1 MALQFSASRA
11 PSSTAGLFKSA
22 PKSSGNFMNSGKSY
36 EQYYYDRALKD
47 SRDPSS
53 MSYGEIPWKPGQSWN
68 DWRAEQ
74 RAFEDT
80 YTGPGIATARAA
92 ASQRDGLFAGGS
104 KPRAATGGSGGG
116 VGGMMIQ
123 QAPPLDFFRGLAPEM
138 EKLDIPLEEY
148 SKMLGKVN
156 NPEELAAL
164 SERYNAPTKKAFESN
179 MPFFDASLAALGGQA
194 LDALQ
199 GRVSRSTAQSV
210 ARSVA
215 QANLGSGLAGG
226 IMGAMG
232 GLGRNMVFRDLAK
245 ASEAAVD
252 RGINALGQSL
262 GFFQQKQE
270 MASPISMSNLM
281 VNPAAIYDTLI
292 TQAQNNQ
299 NIANANLM
307 NAWQSQ
313 ALPGQFDIKTGSYV
327 GYQPGSR
334 SATRPLTPDQ
344 EQRIKDLK
352 AAASTPQLVNQYARS
367 GWGNIRGVNVR

>member
-1 MALQFSASRA
+1 MASKFSASRA

-22 PKSSGNFMNSGKSY
+22 PGT
-36 EQYYYDRALKD
+36 
-47 SRDPSS
+47 
-53 MSYGEIPWKPGQSWN
+53 
-68 DWRAEQ
+68 
-74 RAFEDT
+74 T
-80 YTGPGIATARAA
+80 YTQPTPNPGRGSLQSGIPGSTTTNRFGWETSTPAQAAYGPTIQG
-92 ASQRDGLFAGGS
+92 
-104 KPRAATGGSGGG
+104 TGGHTYRKLEGGGYVNESGEKVSGFSTPGKASGGG
-116 VGGMMIQ
+116 GGGGGYVMPQQ
-123 QAPPLDFFRGLAPEM
+123 QAAPLDFFMGQTPELK
-138 EKLDIPLEEY
+138 KLEIPLEEY

-262 GFFQQKQE
+262 GFFQQKQA
-270 MASPISMSNLM
+270 MASPTSVSSLM
-281 VNPAAIYDTLI
+281 VNPAAIYDTLQ
-292 TQAQNNQ
+292 TQAQSNWNT
-299 NIANANLM
+299 ANANLI

-313 ALPGQFDIKTGSYV
+313 ARPGQFDITTGKYV
-327 GYQPGSR
+327 GYQPGER
-334 SATRPLTPDQ
+334 TQYAPLRP
-344 EQRIKDLK
+344 EAQRDKDLRDK
-352 AAASTPQLVNQYARS
+352 VADLNSRAYAGRFSVRGDKIFDSYS
-367 GWGNIRGVNVR
+367 GRTI